1 KKARAAIEAKMA
13 QQATLITSLVN
24 AEAAAMN
31 NLATASQRASIASSA
46 AVGAKNL
53 LSGALG
59 LKQIMLAYRC

>member
-1 KKARAAIEAKMA
+1 
-13 QQATLITSLVN
+13 SLVN